1 MFSPALPKT
10 AARLRRV
17 WLLTVVALTAAL
29 PGADA
34 SGDDDA
40 SAVVDP
46 AENPRWVARDRLQ
59 IGRTAE
65 AGGTGVFEIDAA
77 TGDRRPVTE
86 LPPSNQAA
94 GAPAAAAG
102 DDAPAAASPPLPAAA
117 AGLAGPHLWSP
128 GAGHV
133 VAWEVTPAQKH
144 PVPLRESAP
153 RDQIEPRL
161 RTLDYL
167 KPGDVIEQRWPRL
180 FRRDGTEIRLDRGL
194 FANPWAI
201 DSPRWSADGGTFFFR
216 YNQRGHQVL
225 RLVAIDAATGAART
239 VVEEAA
245 PTFVDY
251 AHKSW
256 LHWLSEGELL
266 WMSERDG
273 WNHLYLVDAGSGT
286 IARQVTA
293 GRWMVREVEAVDDA
307 DRTLRVRVMG
317 LDPAEDPYHVHVLRV
332 PIDGGEPVR
341 LTHGDGTHELLW
353 SPDRTWYVDTWSRV
367 DLPPVRALR
376 RAADGATV
384 CELGRADAGPLV
396 KRGWTWPERFSAKGR
411 DGVTDVYGVIWRPR
425 GTAADPTARPVVE
438 CIYAGP
444 HDFHVPKAFA
454 VRHGQRALADAGF
467 VVVQVD
473 GFGTNW
479 RGKAFHDVAWK
490 NLRDSGLPDHVAWMR
505 AAAAT
510 RPWMDLDRVGIY
522 GGSAGGQS
530 ALRAM
535 LDFPDFY
542 RVAVA
547 DCGCHDNRMDKIWWN
562 ELWMG
567 WPVDEAYARSSNV
580 VDAASLRGKLM
591 LIVGE
596 LDKNVDPASTL
607 QVSAALVR
615 AGKDH
620 ELVLIP
626 GAGHGAAETPYGA
639 MKRRTF
645 LERHLLGDR

>member
-1 MFSPALPKT
+1 MVPPFLQKKTDACRRRAPLPA
-10 AARLRRV
+10 A
-17 WLLTVVALTAAL
+17 VALTLTL
-29 PGADA
+29 PLTILRGADT
-34 SGDDDA
+34 G
-40 SAVVDP
+40 AVVDP
-46 AENPRWVARDRLQ
+46 AAAPRWVAHDRLW
-59 IGRTAE
+59 IGRPA
-65 AGGTGVFEIDAA
+65 AANGTGVIEIDAT
-77 TGDRRPVTE
+77 TGDRRPIGDD
-86 LPPSNQAA
+86 AA
-94 GAPAAAAG
+94 APAEPAAAQ
-102 DDAPAAASPPLPAAA
+102 DAAPSTRTTVGAVPAAVAA
-117 AGLAGPHLWSP
+117 LAGPHLWSP
-128 GAGHV
+128 DGGHL

-161 RTLDYL
+161 QTHDYL

-180 FRRDGTEIRLDRGL
+180 FTRDGTEIPLDRNL

-201 DSPRWSADGGTFFFR
+201 DTPRWSADGRTFFFR

-225 RLVAIDAATGAART
+225 RLVAIDVTTGAARI
-239 VVEEAA
+239 VVEDTS

-251 AHKSW
+251 AHKAW
-256 LHWLSEGELL
+256 MHWLSEDELL

-273 WNHLYLVDAGSGT
+273 WNHIYRVDVASGT
-286 IARQVTA
+286 VARPVTA
-293 GRWMVREVEAVDDA
+293 GRWMVRGVDRVDDA
-307 DRTLRVRVMG
+307 SRTIVVRAMG
-317 LDPAEDPYHVHVLRV
+317 LDPAEDPYHVHFLRV

-341 LTHGDGTHELLW
+341 LTRGDGTHELLW

-367 DLPPVRALR
+367 DLPPVRVLR
-376 RAADGATV
+376 RAADGETV

-396 KRGWTWPERFSAKGR
+396 TQGWTWPERFSTTGR
-411 DGVTDVYGVIWRPR
+411 DGATEVYGVIWRPR
-425 GTAADPTARPVVE
+425 GTAADPTPRPVVE

-454 VRHGQRALADAGF
+454 VRHGQRAIADAGF

-490 NLRDSGLPDHVAWMR
+490 NLRDSGLPDHVAWIR

-510 RPWMDLDRVGIY
+510 RPWMDLERVGIY

-530 ALRAM
+530 AMRA
-535 LDFPDFY
+535 LIDHPDFY
-542 RVAVA
+542 HVAVA

-607 QVSAALVR
+607 QVSAALIR

-626 GAGHGAAETPYGA
+626 GAGHGAAETPYGSR
-639 MKRRTF
+639 KRLEF
-645 LERHLLGDR
+645 LGRHLRDGR